1 MLAVCGETVHWK
13 LLPPQRHWRKGFDFP
28 HHRASRSEVACP
40 CLRLS
45 WLWGNRNAQLPQV
58 VRNGDLQG
66 EWLWH
71 CLGAAA
77 FTAQLCRSYTALYW
91 HWASENWRNDFEP
104 CGFDIKS
111 GVDESPLQNCYLTL
125 TKNSSVS
132 PFEFGSETFT
142 SNGLSAFSET
152 WLGSWKIRPSL
163 MGVPKT
169 FKAVVKPCS
178 ASKE

>member
-1 MLAVCGETVHWK
+1 MKESERTASANGTQRRFTKRMVMTLLWCRGFCSTV
-13 LLPPQRHWRKGFDFP
+13 
-28 HHRASRSEVACP
+28 
-40 CLRLS
+40 
-45 WLWGNRNAQLPQV
+45 LPQL
-58 VRNGDLQG
+58 RNGIL
-66 EWLWH
+66 EL
-71 CLGAAA
+71 
-77 FTAQLCRSYTALYW
+77 TAENRSG
-91 HWASENWRNDFEP
+91 DFES

-125 TKNSSVS
+125 TKKSSVS

-152 WLGSWKIRPSL
+152 WLGNWKIRPSL

-178 ASKE
+178 ASKV